1 MRTPVTRAFIL
12 ASSLLMIHQVAE
24 AQFINSHDLQ
34 QDPVRLKV
42 CMTRA
47 KVSVV
52 GEFEINVKYVD
63 LIKQMNPD
71 ATFVISNDGLTEC
84 GMNPGS
90 GKYSPL
96 STTGENWGWHFI
108 RPERFKPGLGTAEG
122 QAMAIKACGEAAKTK
137 LNRPNFD
144 HYSFFMPRE
153 VRSGGTRYTSKQA
166 AIMAKGEFHLVD
178 DRDLPV
184 APYDIEVNGTEFY
197 KTGDIDLTG
206 ISVLCL
212 FSPMLEIKA
221 VKTMSVRESPVPRG
235 KAK

>member
-1 MRTPVTRAFIL
+1 MTRALIIAF
-12 ASSLLMIHQVAE
+12 SLLMIHQVAG
-24 AQFINSHDLQ
+24 AQFINSRELQ
-34 QDPVRLKV
+34 QDPMKLKM
-42 CMTRA
+42 CLARA
-47 KVSVV
+47 KVSTV

-63 LIKQMNPD
+63 LIKQINPD

-84 GMNPGS
+84 GMNEGS

-108 RPERFKPGLGTAEG
+108 RPEQFKPGLGSVEG
-122 QAMAIKACGEAAKTK
+122 QAMAIRACGEAAKAK

-153 VRSGGTRYTSKQA
+153 IPRAVTHYNARQA
-166 AIMAKGEFHLVD
+166 ANLAKGEFHFVD

-197 KTGDIDLTG
+197 KTGGIDLTG
-206 ISVLCL
+206 TSVLCL

-221 VKTMSVRESPVPRG
+221 VKTKNVKESASPRG
-235 KAK
+235 KGK